1 MMLFLFFIIQKQQI
15 FIFTCH
21 ILTISAYNT
30 CRNYRNMTTEEFKG
44 EVKTIRPQLLNLARR
59 YLGDANDAE
68 DVVQDA
74 LLRLWQMHEQ
84 LRSPLERMALVV
96 TRNLAIDYV
105 RHRRPTETLEFVQ
118 VDESQEDSRTERVLR
133 IIATFPPIQQTIIRL
148 RHMEGWEMA
157 DIAEL
162 IGSNEVAVR
171 KSLSRTRKAIRD
183 KYLSMRN
190 DETNQ

>member
-1 MMLFLFFIIQKQQI
+1 
-15 FIFTCH
+15 
-21 ILTISAYNT
+21 
-30 CRNYRNMTTEEFKG
+30 MTTEEFKG
-44 EVKTIRPQLLNLARR
+44 EAKTIRPQLFNLALR
-59 YLGDANDAE
+59 YLGDTNDAE

-84 LRSPLERMALVV
+84 LHSPLERMALVV

-105 RHRRPTETLEFVQ
+105 RRRRPTETLELVE
-118 VDESQEDSRTERVLR
+118 VNESQEDSRIERVLR
-133 IIATFPPIQQTIIRL
+133 IIATLPPMQQTILRL

-171 KSLSRTRKAIRD
+171 QSLSRARKAIRK
-183 KYLSMRN
+183 KYISMRN
-190 DETNQ
+190 DETNE

>member
-1 MMLFLFFIIQKQQI
+1 MMIFLFFIIQKQQKI
-15 FIFTCH
+15 IFTCH
-21 ILTISAYNT
+21 ILTISAYNK

-105 RHRRPTETLEFVQ
+105 RRRRPTETLEFVQ

-171 KSLSRTRKAIRD
+171 KSLSRARKAIRD